1 MQRMIRQF
9 AAEYTSKT
17 SSPQDSI
24 QPNGTKDQS
33 LPKTSSFAPAENPVL
48 SKLLM
53 ADQDSPLDLTVKKVE
68 TESSDQDGVLDLSTK
83 RSPSTGCTFSNTPP
97 NYSSAFLGKGDS
109 EGLNLSQG
117 GQEQPHS
124 SLQQFMTKLCSHH
137 QKQFVNALD
146 FLQAEVQPVLPST
159 SSQSLKKESPSAMTE
174 MHFDQ
179 GNKFL
184 KSSTFTDSHHPD
196 RTPVNIDRSH
206 DTADF
211 TSAVNISDGQSL
223 LTNVP
228 EGSPSNLSSG
238 MFSQCSVDQPS
249 PSDASSNHKPLFS
262 SQVEWVQGG
271 ATLHKFEARTSLTS
285 QAANIVN
292 TPLQNPEMDTCYID
306 GNLDDLQHNLD
317 TSSCLSTNSTLENLG
332 AVLSLTN
339 QSLHNFHL
347 EKKHSSGDT
356 KDLILESNPAE
367 RATKAS
373 FQKST
378 SPVLTKTV
386 RKNSNSGH
394 YLRPRNS
401 LYQIVN
407 DLDNQCDIVYISK
420 HITECQL
427 EPKKSVSLRENAR
440 KSTRG
445 HRCNEEYWELKTVR
459 TLVQKSVAN
468 GKGNWPPL
476 IPESINL
483 VAPKQPLSVP
493 ESDPLTNSLFSGTH
507 GEVPQENNPSEQTM
521 IKKVKE
527 KSFTVDGYV
536 EAIAETNQTNQVK
549 LSEIVSYPSQA
560 CESSID
566 QESENCNENQNIN
579 ISSAKQQ
586 AVSTLTETE
595 HPIQELPKEHH
606 NKQVESISELLG
618 MSASQ
623 SQSIPALERDFKDNL
638 VDVLP
643 VESGESSIN
652 VTNLHFS
659 EEISATTK
667 LQEEESFIQPL
678 LLKAAATAQPL
689 SLEEEGEEEEVAM
702 TRAQLLSPEENAS
715 SQPLPPKNNENAVA
729 QLLSLGE
736 EKTNEGPVRPL
747 SLKHGAKVVT
757 AQLLSLE
764 EEIKEVTGLPLSL
777 EKEIQEANVQPLLLE
792 KRAEKEVTDGPLLY
806 EEKLDETTGQS
817 QSHEEGPTASPLFPP
832 EEENELTTGQLS
844 LSEEETEQATSH
856 LLLPPENVVTTT
868 PVLLKDHSSSPHDS
882 ESVGTLDIQLQVGN
896 SSEMQKPEV
905 VLNDYSLPP
914 IEGIT
919 ENESTQKYNQKNL
932 SCVFKN
938 EDIDDVSVDFT
949 KKRQDQLEETEEKKA
964 QNAKKLN
971 PKKRSR
977 KVFEISDRSLR
988 SQHQALIPISISKMK
1003 NVLPGTHTMSCLEIN
1018 PSQSNRAKRPC
1029 RMVNIKSPKVVNL
1042 EINNCIEDVNDDGA
1056 QKAIPLSQV
1065 QTSTERKVDIPDES
1079 ENLSPVKSK
1088 IPGITFSESAS
1099 RILENCSK
1107 MHSVK
1112 DSNDCVGSAGR
1123 KSNKTLIKNMASRV
1137 LTKHKHFVLRSYS
1150 QQGYAVSQVTTR
1162 SGIYPQ
1168 NHNKPLR
1175 SSSGNN
1181 PQYKSKNL
1189 ELFSI
1194 KNTDISAKDPPRFLE
1209 SLVEEENQ
1217 DLLTSLNAK
1226 YEKVHKGWVQL
1237 EREVQPSPKPKS
1249 KADRLKEIWKSKRRI
1264 RRSKALEQ
1272 QKLSPVQMLF
1282 MKTFSFAN
1290 ICRWFLETT
1299 ETRSLVIVKKINTR
1313 LASETQPFFHNP
1325 SSIVTSSSTTTFTSL
1340 QAERLKKHLKKF
1352 AMASPAKN
1360 NLKTLKQLAKSRQ
1373 LNGQINCQN
1382 ETITAT
1388 RISTKPRAN
1397 PIPTTGTARKQSQ
1410 ASKSPASARI
1420 LRKYSNIR
1428 GKLQVSHHVL
1438 KTETSAGL
1446 FSKTGSPKSLVSQK
1460 PSSRSEGL
1468 CRKRLLPQ
1476 KEKKKKQDKTVNK
1489 IKSSTP
1495 NRKKTES
1502 GLNTEKGTKSRN
1514 KRLIIHSN
1522 NSKKLKKPLAHPG
1535 AVPKVKKNST
1545 VSSVSR
1551 SKGKSKLAEASLP
1564 KAHKGAVNRKKAQVQ
1579 RRMVL
1584 KVAGV
1589 HGRNKS
1595 TKAVRLVKVLSQQTK
1610 VASNTGRTQKK
1621 LKVVAKKSSVP
1632 LARKRGKELKS
1643 VQAKRIKRSNAN

>member
-1 MQRMIRQF
+1 
-9 AAEYTSKT
+9 
-17 SSPQDSI
+17 
-24 QPNGTKDQS
+24 
-33 LPKTSSFAPAENPVL
+33 
-48 SKLLM
+48 
-53 ADQDSPLDLTVKKVE
+53 
-68 TESSDQDGVLDLSTK
+68 
-83 RSPSTGCTFSNTPP
+83 
-97 NYSSAFLGKGDS
+97 
-109 EGLNLSQG
+109 
-117 GQEQPHS
+117 
-124 SLQQFMTKLCSHH
+124 
-137 QKQFVNALD
+137 
-146 FLQAEVQPVLPST
+146 
-159 SSQSLKKESPSAMTE
+159 
-174 MHFDQ
+174 
-179 GNKFL
+179 
-184 KSSTFTDSHHPD
+184 
-196 RTPVNIDRSH
+196 
-206 DTADF
+206 
-211 TSAVNISDGQSL
+211 
-223 LTNVP
+223 
-228 EGSPSNLSSG
+228 

-249 PSDASSNHKPLFS
+249 PSDASPNLKPLLS
-262 SQVEWVQGG
+262 SQVERVQGG
-271 ATLHKFEARTSLTS
+271 ATLHKLEARTSLTS

-292 TPLQNPEMDTCYID
+292 THLQIPEMDTCYID
-306 GNLDDLQHNLD
+306 GNLNDLQHSLD
-317 TSSCLSTNSTLENLG
+317 TSSCLSTNSALENLG

-356 KDLILESNPAE
+356 KDLILESNPSE

-483 VAPKQPLSVP
+483 VTPKQPQSVP
-493 ESDPLTNSLFSGTH
+493 ESDPLTNSLF
-507 GEVPQENNPSEQTM
+507 
-521 IKKVKE
+521 
-527 KSFTVDGYV
+527 
-536 EAIAETNQTNQVK
+536 
-549 LSEIVSYPSQA
+549 
-560 CESSID
+560 
-566 QESENCNENQNIN
+566 
-579 ISSAKQQ
+579 
-586 AVSTLTETE
+586 
-595 HPIQELPKEHH
+595 
-606 NKQVESISELLG
+606 
-618 MSASQ
+618 
-623 SQSIPALERDFKDNL
+623 
-638 VDVLP
+638 
-643 VESGESSIN
+643 
-652 VTNLHFS
+652 
-659 EEISATTK
+659 
-667 LQEEESFIQPL
+667 
-678 LLKAAATAQPL
+678 
-689 SLEEEGEEEEVAM
+689 
-702 TRAQLLSPEENAS
+702 
-715 SQPLPPKNNENAVA
+715 
-729 QLLSLGE
+729 
-736 EKTNEGPVRPL
+736 
-747 SLKHGAKVVT
+747 
-757 AQLLSLE
+757 LLSLE

-777 EKEIQEANVQPLLLE
+777 EKEMQEATVQPLLLE
-792 KRAEKEVTDGPLLY
+792 KQAEKEVTDRPLLFK
-806 EEKLDETTGQS
+806 EKLDETTGQS
-817 QSHEEGPTASPLFPP
+817 LSHEEGPSARLLFPP
-832 EEENELTTGQLS
+832 EEEKELTTGQLS
-844 LSEEETEQATSH
+844 LSEEEMGQATSQ
-856 LLLPPENVVTTT
+856 LLLPPEDVVTTT
-868 PVLLKDHSSSPHDS
+868 PVLLKDHSFSPHDS

-914 IEGIT
+914 IKGNT
-919 ENESTQKYNQKNL
+919 ENESAQKCSQNNL
-932 SCVFKN
+932 SYVFKN

-964 QNAKKLN
+964 QNAKNLN

-988 SQHQALIPISISKMK
+988 SQHQALIPIAISKMK
-1003 NVLPGTHTMSCLEIN
+1003 NVLPGTHTVSCLEIN
-1018 PSQSNRAKRPC
+1018 ASQSSRAKRPC

-1042 EINNCIEDVNDDGA
+1042 EINNCIEDVSDDGA

-1079 ENLSPVKSK
+1079 ENLKEYFCKRP
-1088 IPGITFSESAS
+1088 
-1099 RILENCSK
+1099 
-1107 MHSVK
+1107 
-1112 DSNDCVGSAGR
+1112 
-1123 KSNKTLIKNMASRV
+1123 
-1137 LTKHKHFVLRSYS
+1137 
-1150 QQGYAVSQVTTR
+1150 SQV
-1162 SGIYPQ
+1162 
-1168 NHNKPLR
+1168 
-1175 SSSGNN
+1175 
-1181 PQYKSKNL
+1181 
-1189 ELFSI
+1189 
-1194 KNTDISAKDPPRFLE
+1194 LE

-1325 SSIVTSSSTTTFTSL
+1325 SSIVTSSSNTTFTSL

-1438 KTETSAGL
+1438 KTETSAGPL
-1446 FSKTGSPKSLVSQK
+1446 SKTGSPKSLVSQK

-1489 IKSSTP
+1489 IKSSTL

-1502 GLNTEKGTKSRN
+1502 SLNTEKGTKSRS
-1514 KRLIIHSN
+1514 KRLIILSN
-1522 NSKKLKKPLAHPG
+1522 KSNSKKLKKPLAHPG

-1545 VSSVSR
+1545 VSSASR
-1551 SKGKSKLAEASLP
+1551 SKGKSKVAEASLP
-1564 KAHKGAVNRKKAQVQ
+1564 KAHKGAVNRKKPQAQ
-1579 RRMVL
+1579 RRMIL
-1584 KVAGV
+1584 KMAGV